1 LRGWLAWHPE
11 KVLFGSDA
19 YSDANTP
26 LSDYEEKQ
34 VLMTMKSRRALAIAL
49 TAMVRDEEIT
59 EARAVEIARMVMRD
73 NAVGLYRLDVRP

>member
-11 KVLFGSDA
+11 RVLFGSDA

-34 VLMTMKSRRALAIAL
+34 VLMTEKSRRALAIAL
-49 TAMVRDEEIT
+49 TAMVVT
-59 EARAVEIARMVMRD
+59 NARECART
-73 NAVGLYRLDVRP
+73 LRLGKQP